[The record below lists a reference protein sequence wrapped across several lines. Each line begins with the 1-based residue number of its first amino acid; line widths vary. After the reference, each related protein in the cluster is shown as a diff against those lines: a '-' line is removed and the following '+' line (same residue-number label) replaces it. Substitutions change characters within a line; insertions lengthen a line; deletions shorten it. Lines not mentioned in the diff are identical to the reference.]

1 MSKKYY
7 KVVLNS
13 KGKLFSCI
21 RDTNF
26 FGGNNFKSKYA
37 IEYKVGEWVRPNVD
51 GSQLMVFKFLN
62 DAKIF
67 ARNHSLYDI
76 YKCEI
81 SGITKKS
88 VFIRYT
94 SLYYNMHRIRDL
106 WKKKK
111 NRKKINHYMDLP
123 PSGTIFCSAVKLIER
138 EPF

>member
-1 MSKKYY
+1 MKYYY
-7 KVVLNS
+7 KVVCKNMKS
-13 KGKLFSCI
+13 AIVSRSIHSEI
-21 RDTNF
+21 RDL
-26 FGGNNFKSKYA
+26 SV
-37 IEYKVGEWVRPNVD
+37 EYKVGEWVRPSVD

-94 SLYYNMHRIRDL
+94 SLYYNIHRIRDL

-123 PSGTIFCSAVKLIER
+123 PSGTVFCSAVKLIER

>member
-1 MSKKYY
+1 MKYYY
-7 KVVLNS
+7 KVVCKNMKS
-13 KGKLFSCI
+13 AIVSQSIHSEI
-21 RDTNF
+21 RDL
-26 FGGNNFKSKYA
+26 SV
-37 IEYKVGEWVRPNVD
+37 EYKVGEWVRPNVD

>member
-1 MSKKYY
+1 MKYYY
-7 KVVLNS
+7 KVVCKNMKS
-13 KGKLFSCI
+13 AIVSQSIHSEI
-21 RDTNF
+21 RDL
-26 FGGNNFKSKYA
+26 SV
-37 IEYKVGEWVRPNVD
+37 EYKVGEWVRPNVD

-123 PSGTIFCSAVKLIER
+123 PSGTIFCSAVKLLEK

>member
-1 MSKKYY
+1 MKYYY
-7 KVVLNS
+7 KVVCKNMKS
-13 KGKLFSCI
+13 AIVSQSIHSEI
-21 RDTNF
+21 RDL
-26 FGGNNFKSKYA
+26 SV
-37 IEYKVGEWVRPNVD
+37 EYKVGEWVRPNVD
-51 GSQLMVFKFLN
+51 GSQLLVFKILN

-94 SLYYNMHRIRDL
+94 SLYYDIHRIRDL

-111 NRKKINHYMDLP
+111 HRKKINHYMDLP
-123 PSGTIFCSAVKLIER
+123 PSGTIFFFFFKLIER